1 MAAADL
7 SDKEAI
13 DWNVINGSSIGISMD
28 VTNQHIA
35 FTLQLKFVEAFQQ
48 VNCMTIQLFI
58 SRILIASWSIYIWLI
73 MAGRYFPNSQETLI
87 RVFYAHLGLAL
98 EKQMNDPSWEI
109 VEKSPGLSLDKSNR

>member
-48 VNCMTIQLFI
+48 VIRITLQLFI
-58 SRILIASWSIYIWLI
+58 SRILAAIWSI
-73 MAGRYFPNSQETLI
+73 RS
-87 RVFYAHLGLAL
+87 
-98 EKQMNDPSWEI
+98 K
-109 VEKSPGLSLDKSNR
+109 

>member
-1 MAAADL
+1 MIEMAAADL

-58 SRILIASWSIYIWLI
+58 SRILIASWSIYI
-73 MAGRYFPNSQETLI
+73 
-87 RVFYAHLGLAL
+87 
-98 EKQMNDPSWEI
+98 
-109 VEKSPGLSLDKSNR
+109 

>member
-1 MAAADL
+1 MIEMAAADL

-48 VNCMTIQLFI
+48 VIRMTLQLFI
-58 SRILIASWSIYIWLI
+58 SRISITIWSI
-73 MAGRYFPNSQETLI
+73 
-87 RVFYAHLGLAL
+87 
-98 EKQMNDPSWEI
+98 
-109 VEKSPGLSLDKSNR
+109 

>member
-28 VTNQHIA
+28 VTNQGIA

-48 VNCMTIQLFI
+48 VIRMTIQLFI
-58 SRILIASWSIYIWLI
+58 SRI
-73 MAGRYFPNSQETLI
+73 F
-87 RVFYAHLGLAL
+87 
-98 EKQMNDPSWEI
+98 
-109 VEKSPGLSLDKSNR
+109 